1 MTFILLSIYLISVF
15 ESKSIKELDAVILE
29 GAGHGMLNVCGA

>member
-15 ESKSIKELDAVILE
+15 EYNSIKELDAVIME
-29 GAGHGMLNVCGA
+29 EQGSES